1 MGRKRRL
8 GPHHTA
14 LAFEA
19 LQKGGFFAA
28 DIGPGPD
35 AQFQLK
41 GTARA
46 QNVGANQS
54 DLTRQNQGLSEGDI
68 GVGIF

>member
-14 LAFEA
+14 LAFDA

-41 GTARA
+41 GPARA
-46 QNVGANQS
+46 QDIGADQS
-54 DLTRQNQGLSEGDI
+54 GLPRQDQGLGKGDI